1 MCCCHVAESTQSSCS
16 GDLGQLCL
24 GQLDG
29 MDTGSKAGFRA
40 LSSEAELINVSV
52 NG

>member
-1 MCCCHVAESTQSSCS
+1 MLMADGWDGCRQQKLGS
-16 GDLGQLCL
+16 GP
-24 GQLDG
+24 
-29 MDTGSKAGFRA
+29 